1 MADLRIKNVRS
12 LHGFLSN
19 IETLITNPRD
29 LYWFRGEGDSTNDLL
44 PSLYRHP
51 TKKKKGELL
60 EIERSLINRF
70 KERSVPYLTANL
82 NSEWEYVFLMQH
94 YGVPTRLLDWTEN
107 PMIALFFALTS
118 AERDQ
123 TTGKYLKDAA
133 VWALSPTLWNATV
146 FAHVSYDR
154 GPLSVSDRLLKPYA
168 PFSDDAE
175 EPPALPAAIFGI
187 HNSPRIVAQRGVFTI
202 FGSNISPVQD
212 IFIKENFKDNALVKY
227 LIPPNKITILLQK
240 LLSTGYTEGMIF
252 PGLDGLAME
261 TKRLF
266 GFED

>member
-1 MADLRIKNVRS
+1 
-12 LHGFLSN
+12 
-19 IETLITNPRD
+19 
-29 LYWFRGEGDSTNDLL
+29 
-44 PSLYRHP
+44 
-51 TKKKKGELL
+51 
-60 EIERSLINRF
+60 
-70 KERSVPYLTANL
+70 
-82 NSEWEYVFLMQH
+82 MQH

-118 AERDQ
+118 TKKDP
-123 TTGKYLKDAA
+123 TTGKHIQDAA
-133 VWALSPTLWNATV
+133 VWALSPRLWNVKV

-154 GPLSVSDRLLKPYA
+154 GPLSVSDRLLKAYA
-168 PFSDDAE
+168 PLSDDAE

-202 FGSNISPVQD
+202 FGSNITPMESL
-212 IFIKENFKDNALVKY
+212 FITEMFDDNALVKY
-227 LIPPNKITILLQK
+227 VIPSGAIGLLLQK
-240 LLSTGYTEGMIF
+240 LLATGYTESMIF

>member
-1 MADLRIKNVRS
+1 MPKLKIETVTTLHDFLR
-12 LHGFLSN
+12 H
-19 IETLITNPRD
+19 IETLIINPAD
-29 LYWFRGEGDSTNDLL
+29 PYWFRGEGDSTNDLL
-44 PSLYRHP
+44 HSLYRHP

-60 EIERSLINRF
+60 DIERSLIHRF

-82 NSEWEYVFLMQH
+82 NSVWEYVFLMQH

-118 AERDQ
+118 AQRDQ

-133 VWALSPTLWNATV
+133 VWAFSPRLWNATV

-168 PFSDDAE
+168 PLSEDGE

-212 IFIKENFKDNALVKY
+212 IFMKENYNDNALVKY
-227 LIPPNKITILLQK
+227 LIPPNEITVLLQK